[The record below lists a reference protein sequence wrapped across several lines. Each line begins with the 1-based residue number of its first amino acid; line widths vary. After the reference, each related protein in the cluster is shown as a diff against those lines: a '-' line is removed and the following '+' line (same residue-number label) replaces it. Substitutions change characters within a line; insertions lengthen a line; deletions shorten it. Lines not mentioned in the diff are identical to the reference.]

1 MTRPK
6 ITLRARGAMM
16 ALGALCCATA
26 VAMPSG
32 TAHSKP
38 SSQIKVQRAALNVL
52 AGHRASVNGA
62 VASAPAG
69 QRVSLQR
76 RGGHGWQ
83 TIKRTSTRAGGAF
96 SVRFHPSQAGSA
108 KVRLAWGSVRR
119 GLGRLNVYRH
129 AAVSWYGPGLYG
141 NALSC
146 GGRLEPGTLGV
157 AHKTLPCGTHVTLRR
172 GHRVVRVKVVDRG
185 PYVAGRE
192 FDLTAAT
199 RARLHFGGVGS
210 VLVAS

>member
-6 ITLRARGAMM
+6 LSLRARGAMM
-16 ALGALCCATA
+16 ALGALCFATA
-26 VAMPSG
+26 LAVPSG
-32 TAHSKP
+32 SAHSKP
-38 SSQIKVQRAALNVL
+38 SSPIKLRHAALNVV
-52 AGHRASVNGA
+52 AGHRASVSGA
-62 VASAPAG
+62 VAAAPAG

-76 RGGHGWQ
+76 RSGHSWQ
-83 TIKRTSTRAGGAF
+83 TIKRASTRAGGAF
-96 SVRFHPSQAGSA
+96 TVRFRPDRIGSA
-108 KVRLAWGSVRR
+108 KVRLASGSARR

-129 AAVSWYGPGLYG
+129 AMVSWYGPGLYG
-141 NALSC
+141 NSLSC

-157 AHKTLPCGTHVTLRR
+157 AHKTLPCGAHVTLRR
-172 GHRVVRVKVVDRG
+172 GHRVVRVTVVDRG